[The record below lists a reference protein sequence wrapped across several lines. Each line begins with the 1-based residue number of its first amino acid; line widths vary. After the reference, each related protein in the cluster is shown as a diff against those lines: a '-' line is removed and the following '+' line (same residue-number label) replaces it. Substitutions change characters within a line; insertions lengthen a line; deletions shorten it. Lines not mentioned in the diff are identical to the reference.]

1 MSSSYNPA
9 EETINSILTG
19 LLPVLIVGLFNG
31 FEDGKRMKLSV
42 INIFDDFVIFASIV
56 IYPIITAIDWYQYY
70 SSYYKKTVIAY
81 YTVIAILGIISY
93 IRFLRVQYINEVK
106 ENENNKNVSLD
117 EEETEIDERENGE
130 TSINMDNVNTNEE
143 NDEKINRR
151 VIYKIIKKL
160 FKKSTGEIFKGEMLA
175 CYFIF
180 VLTFSSYIGYD
191 AFISGDLDAPNLS
204 LNNVTFS
211 TDNFNNAKNNVN
223 KAFSH
228 MSSYCIENFGVKK
241 CNNLRLTNMI
251 IYFSGIV
258 FYGLHGFYITIL
270 RIHKLRKGNLG
281 RYLGDFKHIIDHF
294 KTIFKFFKHINIVLL
309 IVYPAIVS
317 GYLISTDPITTKI
330 AFGICTLAFTRLV
343 DHFNE
348 KPDKINT
355 LISIY
360 LNGEENSKDKE
371 QIDKLTEEI
380 EKLTKKI
387 NNQTNVIN
395 NLRKEIKENKLN
407 RAET

>member
-1 MSSSYNPA
+1 
-9 EETINSILTG
+9 
-19 LLPVLIVGLFNG
+19 
-31 FEDGKRMKLSV
+31 MKLSV

-258 FYGLHGFYITIL
+258 FYGLHGVYITIL
-270 RIHKLRKGNLG
+270 RIHKLRKAP
-281 RYLGDFKHIIDHF
+281 I
-294 KTIFKFFKHINIVLL
+294 LL
-309 IVYPAIVS
+309 PQ
-317 GYLISTDPITTKI
+317 K
-330 AFGICTLAFTRLV
+330 
-343 DHFNE
+343 
-348 KPDKINT
+348 
-355 LISIY
+355 
-360 LNGEENSKDKE
+360 
-371 QIDKLTEEI
+371 
-380 EKLTKKI
+380 
-387 NNQTNVIN
+387 
-395 NLRKEIKENKLN
+395 
-407 RAET
+407 

>member
-31 FEDGKRMKLSV
+31 FED
-42 INIFDDFVIFASIV
+42 
-56 IYPIITAIDWYQYY
+56 AIDWYQYY

-117 EEETEIDERENGE
+117 EEETEIDERGNGE
-130 TSINMDNVNTNEE
+130 TS
-143 NDEKINRR
+143 
-151 VIYKIIKKL
+151 
-160 FKKSTGEIFKGEMLA
+160 EIFKGEMLA

-270 RIHKLRKGNLG
+270 RIHKLRKG
-281 RYLGDFKHIIDHF
+281 IQ
-294 KTIFKFFKHINIVLL
+294 FF
-309 IVYPAIVS
+309 
-317 GYLISTDPITTKI
+317 
-330 AFGICTLAFTRLV
+330 
-343 DHFNE
+343 
-348 KPDKINT
+348 
-355 LISIY
+355 
-360 LNGEENSKDKE
+360 
-371 QIDKLTEEI
+371 QEI
-380 EKLTKKI
+380 
-387 NNQTNVIN
+387 
-395 NLRKEIKENKLN
+395 
-407 RAET
+407 